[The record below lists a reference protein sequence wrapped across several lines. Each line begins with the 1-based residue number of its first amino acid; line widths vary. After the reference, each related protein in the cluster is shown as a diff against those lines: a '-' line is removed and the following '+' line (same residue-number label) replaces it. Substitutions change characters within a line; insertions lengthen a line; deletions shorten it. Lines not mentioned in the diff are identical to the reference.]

1 MPSPTITLVTV
12 TPNPAVVGQSV
23 TVTATVIPLGTGT
36 PTGTVTF
43 TVAGA
48 TPPTQTVNL
57 TGNTASATFTNLGVG
72 VHTVTATYNGDANF
86 TSSTGFNSVI
96 VIQGQT
102 TTTVVS
108 SPDPSQLGQ
117 TVNITAT
124 VTPIAP
130 ASGTPTGTVTF
141 VITGVGGGTFVQPV
155 TGSGQATLSINTLGV
170 GTHAITAIYSG
181 DTSFLPSAGS
191 DTQTVT
197 PGPSATTTTVVSLP
211 NPSVVGQPVNFTAT
225 VTSNTPGSGTP
236 TGTVTFTIGGTG
248 GGSFTQPLVGG
259 VATLTTSTLGPGS
272 HTVSA
277 VYNPDTPNFTT
288 STGNTTQ
295 VVNKANTLT
304 AGNAFQTGA
313 GSPISFVGFV
323 QPVPPGVGTPTGTV
337 TFTLSQGTTTV
348 FSGSAPLDPSGFAF
362 LPNGTTQSAG
372 AYTLVTSYSGDANFN
387 PSSDNRPITII

>member
-1 MPSPTITLVTV
+1 MPSPTITLVTI

-23 TVTATVIPLGTGT
+23 TVTATVIPVGAGT

-43 TVAGA
+43 TVTGA
-48 TPPTQTVNL
+48 TPPSQTVNL
-57 TGNTASATFTNLGVG
+57 TGNTASATFTNLGAG

-96 VIQGQT
+96 VIQGLT

-124 VTPIAP
+124 VAP
-130 ASGTPTGTVTF
+130 VGPAMGTPTGTVTF

-155 TGSGQATLSINTLGV
+155 TGSGQATLSISTLGV

-197 PGPSATTTTVVSLP
+197 PGPSATTTTLTSSP
-211 NPSVVGQPVNFTAT
+211 NPSMVGQPVTFTAT

-236 TGTVTFTIGGTG
+236 TGTVVFTIDGTP
-248 GGSFTQPLVGG
+248 TAPVTLVNG
-259 VATLTTSTLGPGS
+259 VATYTTSTLSAGP
-272 HTVSA
+272 HTVTAAYTSDSPDFTNSA
-277 VYNPDTPNFTT
+277 TTTPL
-288 STGNTTQ
+288 TQ
-295 VVNKANTLT
+295 TVNKVNTLT
-304 AGNAFQTGA
+304 TGFAVQLGA
-313 GSPISFVGFV
+313 GQPVSFVGFV
-323 QPVPPGVGTPTGTV
+323 QPVPPGAGTPTGTV
-337 TFTLSQGTTTV
+337 TFTLSQGATTV
-348 FSGSAPLDPSGFAF
+348 FSGSAPLDPSGFAV
-362 LPNGTTQSAG
+362 LLNGTTQPAG
-372 AYTLVTSYSGDANFN
+372 TYKLVTAYSGDATFN
-387 PSSDNRPITII
+387 PSSDNRDVIIL